1 MALAYAAGAI
11 LIHLGAPLPVAPLLL
26 PALFVPIPLWL
37 RPSALPG
44 LLAVALAGAL
54 SAGAHAF
61 ADRGDCRRSLADG
74 ASVLVRGRLPGPP
87 VGGRGVLIVE
97 DGLGSGC
104 RGEVSIVVGTKG
116 GVPPAGALLAMSGRW
131 RASPGARSAAF
142 AGVLRVEKWTPVPSA
157 RMAPLA
163 GTRGK
168 AAARLHRAFGAR
180 APLASA
186 LVLARREG
194 LDPELKEAFARSGI
208 AHLLSISG
216 FHVAVVAG
224 LLVAVLR
231 TARAPRNAALLG
243 AIGGVW
249 GYVLLIGAPDAA
261 VRAAILFSLLILARW
276 RGRPLATEGAL
287 AFAFLL
293 LAVLDPGGPG
303 RPGFQL
309 SFAGAAGLIRFA
321 SPLDERLRLSFP
333 RLSPGIRGALSA
345 GVGATLATMP
355 VVVWHFERISLVGIP
370 GTMVAGP
377 LVALAIP
384 GVLLVLLTAPLSE
397 SLAGLLAGGTDLV
410 LAVLVA
416 VVEAGARPGWASVGV
431 SRGWVLAAAV
441 GIGSAALSLV
451 AVTGVGR
458 RVRRVVLA
466 AGALAAV
473 VMAPVAKAVA
483 DRGTVAIEM
492 LDVGQG
498 DAILIRSPARRWVLV
513 DAGPRSEQWDAGLR
527 RVLPALRRRG
537 VRRLEALVLTHPHLD
552 HVGGAAA
559 VLRGVR
565 VGLVLDPGLP
575 QGSVAFIEALEA
587 AAERNTPW
595 SLTGASTI
603 LQLDGMELEVLRPEG
618 SWVGP
623 DVDPND
629 VSVVLVLR
637 HGAFS
642 ALLTGDAPR
651 ELEEEIAG
659 AAGPVHLLKVAH
671 HGSSTSSSAAF
682 LSQIQPALALVSA
695 GRGNRYGHPTL
706 QVIKRLQE
714 AGARVLRT
722 DLNGEVDVRARED
735 GSWTV
740 SLQRD
745 PN

>member
-1 MALAYAAGAI
+1 M
-11 LIHLGAPLPVAPLLL
+11 
-26 PALFVPIPLWL
+26 
-37 RPSALPG
+37 
-44 LLAVALAGAL
+44 
-54 SAGAHAF
+54 
-61 ADRGDCRRSLADG
+61 
-74 ASVLVRGRLPGPP
+74 
-87 VGGRGVLIVE
+87 LIVE
-97 DGLGSGC
+97 DGLGPGC
-104 RGEVSIVVGTKG
+104 RGKVALLVGPKG
-116 GVPPAGALLAMSGRW
+116 GTPPAGPLLAMSGSW
-131 RASPGARSAAF
+131 RAFPGAPSADF
-142 AGVLRVEKWTPVPSA
+142 AGVIRVEKWTLVPSE
-157 RMAPLA
+157 RVAPLA
-163 GTRGK
+163 GIRGA
-168 AAARLHRAFGAR
+168 AAARLHGAFGAR

-231 TARAPRNAALLG
+231 AARVPRNAALLG
-243 AIGGVW
+243 GIGGVW
-249 GYVLLIGAPDAA
+249 GYVLLIGAPDAG

-276 RGRPLATEGAL
+276 IGRPLVTEGAL

-309 SFAGAAGLIRFA
+309 SFAGAAGLTRFA
-321 SPLDERLRLSFP
+321 SPLNERLRLSLP
-333 RLSPGIRGALSA
+333 RLSPGLRRALSA
-345 GVGATLATMP
+345 GAGATLATMP
-355 VVVWHFERISLVGIP
+355 VVAWHFERISLIGIP

-384 GVLLVLLTAPLSE
+384 GVLLVLVTAPLSG
-397 SLAGLLAGGTDLV
+397 SLAGFLAGGTDLV

-416 VVEAGARPGWASVGV
+416 VVEAFARPGWASVGV

-441 GIGSAALSLV
+441 GIGGAALSLL

-458 RVRRVVLA
+458 GARRVVLA
-466 AGALAAV
+466 AGALAAIV
-473 VMAPVAKAVA
+473 VAPVAKAVA

-498 DAILIRSPARRWVLV
+498 DAILLRSPGRRWVLV

-527 RVLPALRRRG
+527 RVIPALRRRG
-537 VRRLEALVLTHPHLD
+537 IRRLEALVLTHPHLD

-559 VLRGVR
+559 VLRGVQ
-565 VGLVLDPGLP
+565 VGLVLDPGLA
-575 QGSVAFIEALEA
+575 QGSGAFIEALEA

-595 SLTGASTI
+595 SVTEGGTVLR
-603 LQLDGMELEVLRPEG
+603 LDGMVLEVLRPEG
-618 SWVGP
+618 PTAGP

-629 VSVVLVLR
+629 VSVVLLLS

-642 ALLTGDAPR
+642 ALLTGDAPGD
-651 ELEEEIAG
+651 LEEEIAA
-659 AAGPVHLLKVAH
+659 AAGPVNLLKVAH
-671 HGSSTSSSAAF
+671 HGSSTSSSAVF
-682 LSQIQPALALVSA
+682 LSQVRPALALVST
-695 GRGNRYGHPTL
+695 GQGNRYGHPTP
-706 QVIKRLQE
+706 QVISRLQE
-714 AGARVLRT
+714 AGARVLRS
-722 DLNGEVDVRARED
+722 DLNGEVSVRARGD

-740 SLQRD
+740 SMQRG

>member
-1 MALAYAAGAI
+1 
-11 LIHLGAPLPVAPLLL
+11 
-26 PALFVPIPLWL
+26 
-37 RPSALPG
+37 
-44 LLAVALAGAL
+44 
-54 SAGAHAF
+54 
-61 ADRGDCRRSLADG
+61 
-74 ASVLVRGRLPGPP
+74 
-87 VGGRGVLIVE
+87 
-97 DGLGSGC
+97 
-104 RGEVSIVVGTKG
+104 
-116 GVPPAGALLAMSGRW
+116 
-131 RASPGARSAAF
+131 
-142 AGVLRVEKWTPVPSA
+142 
-157 RMAPLA
+157 MAPLA
-163 GTRGK
+163 GIRGK

-231 TARAPRNAALLG
+231 AARVPRNAALLG
-243 AIGGVW
+243 GIGGVW
-249 GYVLLIGAPDAA
+249 GYVLLIGAPDAG

-276 RGRPLATEGAL
+276 VGRPLVTEGAL

-309 SFAGAAGLIRFA
+309 SFAGAAGLTRFA
-321 SPLDERLRLSFP
+321 SPLNERLRLSLP
-333 RLSPGIRGALSA
+333 RLSPGLRRALSA

-355 VVVWHFERISLVGIP
+355 VVAWHFERISLIGIP

-384 GVLLVLLTAPLSE
+384 GVLLVLVTAPLSG
-397 SLAGLLAGGTDLV
+397 SLAEFLAGGTDLV
-410 LAVLVA
+410 LAVLVV
-416 VVEAGARPGWASVGV
+416 VVEAFARPGWASVGV

-441 GIGSAALSLV
+441 GIGGAALSLV

-458 RVRRVVLA
+458 GARRVVLA
-466 AGALAAV
+466 AGALAAIV
-473 VMAPVAKAVA
+473 VAPVAKAVA
-483 DRGTVAIEM
+483 DRGTVGIEM

-498 DAILIRSPARRWVLV
+498 DAILLRSPGRRWVLV

-527 RVLPALRRRG
+527 RVIPALRRRG
-537 VRRLEALVLTHPHLD
+537 IRRLEALVLTHPHLD

-559 VLRGVR
+559 VLRGVQ
-565 VGLVLDPGLP
+565 VGLVLDPGLA
-575 QGSVAFIEALEA
+575 QGSGAFIEALEA

-595 SLTGASTI
+595 SVTEGGTVLR
-603 LQLDGMELEVLRPEG
+603 LDGMVLEVLRPEG
-618 SWVGP
+618 PTARP

-629 VSVVLVLR
+629 VSVVLLLS

-642 ALLTGDAPR
+642 ALLTGDAPGD
-651 ELEEEIAG
+651 LEEEIAA
-659 AAGPVHLLKVAH
+659 AAGPVNLLKVAH

-682 LSQIQPALALVSA
+682 LSQVRPALALVSA
-695 GRGNRYGHPTL
+695 GQGNRYGHPTP
-706 QVIKRLQE
+706 QVINRLRE
-714 AGARVLRT
+714 AGARVLRS
-722 DLNGEVDVRARED
+722 DLNGEVNVRARED

-740 SLQRD
+740 SMQRD